1 MISVGRYTF
10 SSWLRRGIG
19 TRINQPDTLGAGGSG
34 VNERATLP
42 IGVTLNGD
50 AINKNFALIGPGDII
65 GINPQMVVRTEPRNW
80 ISNAEPNYLAFVEFY
95 DEDFLWRYTPAHP
108 NGEKLS
114 PWLALLV
121 LEAPDPDRDV
131 VGEYELTKR
140 RDPLPTLK
148 ITVPEALPPLT
159 QNWAFGHVSINE
171 GHDNPT
177 DFEEF
182 LLSLREPGSE
192 NADKI
197 ISRLFSPR
205 KLDADTAYRAFVV
218 PAFETGRKAGM
229 KDDPSSID
237 AQAPAWK
244 SGFADEIPYN
254 YEWYFRTG
262 ENDMDASHPGFG
274 VTTGADIGQIPPA
287 PGNPPPPQTV
297 LGLEGALRAPPTVSR
312 PKDIDAAKPFFGE
325 LATGLNMADERMASD
340 PAL

>member
-34 VNERATLP
+34 VNERATVP
-42 IGVTLNGD
+42 IDVTLNGD

-80 ISNAEPNYLAFVEFY
+80 ISNFEPNYLAFVEFY

-182 LLSLREPGSE
+182 LLSLR
-192 NADKI
+192 
-197 ISRLFSPR
+197 
-205 KLDADTAYRAFVV
+205 RARFRERRQDHQPPVQ
-218 PAFETGRKAGM
+218 P
-229 KDDPSSID
+229 
-237 AQAPAWK
+237 AQARRRHRLPRLRRPCLRNRSDGRNRKTIRRASTHRHRRGSPDSQTRSPITTNGTSAPA
-244 SGFADEIPYN
+244 
-254 YEWYFRTG
+254 RTRT
-262 ENDMDASHPGFG
+262 S
-274 VTTGADIGQIPPA
+274 
-287 PGNPPPPQTV
+287 
-297 LGLEGALRAPPTVSR
+297 SR
-312 PKDIDAAKPFFGE
+312 W
-325 LATGLNMADERMASD
+325 
-340 PAL
+340 

>member
-42 IGVTLNGD
+42 IDVTLNGD
-50 AINKNFALIGPGDII
+50 AIHKNFALIGPGDII

-80 ISNAEPNYLAFVEFY
+80 ITNFEPNYLAFVEFY

-121 LEAPDPDRDV
+121 LEAPD
-131 VGEYELTKR
+131 GR
-140 RDPLPTLK
+140 RCGRRVRAHEPTRPVTRHCK
-148 ITVPEALPPLT
+148 SQCPRRFRRST

-182 LLSLREPGSE
+182 LLSLREPGTDE
-192 NADKI
+192 RRQDHQ
-197 ISRLFSPR
+197 PP
-205 KLDADTAYRAFVV
+205 VQ
-218 PAFETGRKAGM
+218 P
-229 KDDPSSID
+229 
-237 AQAPAWK
+237 AQARRRHRLPRVRRPGVRNRSA
-244 SGFADEIPYN
+244 G
-254 YEWYFRTG
+254 RTG
-262 ENDMDASHPGFG
+262 QTTRRASTHRHRPGRPDSQTRSPI
-274 VTTGADIGQIPPA
+274 TTNGTSAPA
-287 PGNPPPPQTV
+287 RTRTSS
-297 LGLEGALRAPPTVSR
+297 LW
-312 PKDIDAAKPFFGE
+312 
-325 LATGLNMADERMASD
+325 
-340 PAL
+340 